1 MKRKLK
7 TAILIINIVLSLGVS
22 SISTARAEDALQV
35 IVSIVPQKYF
45 LEKIGGDLVNAS
57 IMVLPGASPATY
69 EPKPQQMVDLTKS
82 RIYFAIG
89 VPFEKVWLKK
99 FAGINSKMLIVHT
112 ENGIDKIPMKAHHHH
127 DEKGRHHEHH
137 GVKDPHIWLAPPLVM
152 IQARNILDALLSVDP
167 ANRKTYEDNYK
178 DFVMELVDLD
188 LNIRNVLTRKAEG
201 TQFMVYHPAWGYFAK
216 YYGLEEIPIEL
227 EGKRP
232 KPKELSALI
241 RRARKH
247 GMNMIFIQPQF
258 STKSANTVADAIGGQ
273 VMFADPLALDWAKNL
288 LTVAEKFR
296 TALK

>member
-1 MKRKLK
+1 MKRKPK
-7 TAILIINIVLSLGVS
+7 TAILIINLVLSLGVS

-45 LEKIGGDLVNAS
+45 IEKIGGDLVNAS

-69 EPKPQQMVDLTKS
+69 EPKPQQMVELTKS
-82 RIYFAIG
+82 RVYFAIG

-99 FAGINSKMLIVHT
+99 FAGLNSKMLIVHT
-112 ENGIDKIPMKAHHHH
+112 ENGIDKIPMKVHHHD
-127 DEKGRHHEHH
+127 DEKGRHHEQH
-137 GVKDPHIWLAPPLVM
+137 GIKDPHIWLAPPLVM
-152 IQARNILDALLSVDP
+152 IQARNILDALLNVDP

-188 LNIRNVLTRKAEG
+188 LKIRNVLTGKAEG

-227 EGKRP
+227 EGKKP
-232 KPKELSALI
+232 KPRELSALI

-247 GMNMIFIQPQF
+247 EMNMIFIH
-258 STKSANTVADAIGGQ
+258 
-273 VMFADPLALDWAKNL
+273 
-288 LTVAEKFR
+288 
-296 TALK
+296 